1 MLPGWLVVSPI
12 GIQLKTVGGS
22 FPPAAF
28 MVLSGTMRVSQQGA
42 QEVSY
47 FSKAHELK
55 GLIPLLGSVRNSKM
69 KDLVGGL

>member
-1 MLPGWLVVSPI
+1 MSPI

-28 MVLSGTMRVSQQGA
+28 TVLSGTMRVSQQGA

-47 FSKAHELK
+47 FSKALELK
-55 GLIPLLGSVRNSKM
+55 GLIPLLGSGRNFKR
-69 KDLVGGL
+69 KGLVGGL